1 MSDVLAFGLAG
12 LGIIAGLALV
22 REPVWAVELCKL
34 FTLLL
39 SLWAGVRFGVAGP
52 AAITML
58 MAAGAVAVFP
68 PGTVIHEAASD
79 LLDRLA
85 ERLGYD
91 LGG

>member
-1 MSDVLAFGLAG
+1 
-12 LGIIAGLALV
+12 
-22 REPVWAVELCKL
+22 
-34 FTLLL
+34 
-39 SLWAGVRFGVAGP
+39 
-52 AAITML
+52 
-58 MAAGAVAVFP
+58 VFP